1 MPFPPPKI
9 KPNPLPTTENQRG
22 SGVVLV
28 VGEDAADAAAGGGVV
43 AVTAG
48 NEVDVAVED

>member
-1 MPFPPPKI
+1 M
-9 KPNPLPTTENQRG
+9 
-22 SGVVLV
+22 V